1 MPKIDTAKAV
11 MGGYLMRTFLACA
24 ALAAAVAAPPAGAT
38 EQIYRPVSPTFG
50 GNPLNGTFLLSTAQ
64 SQGYGAKS
72 GQNSP
77 DLSGLNAALSNLG
90 NTGSVATPTIIING
104 TAIPTNP

>member
-1 MPKIDTAKAV
+1 
-11 MGGYLMRTFLACA
+11 MRKFLASA
-24 ALAAAVAAPPAGAT
+24 VLAAAVAAPLTSAGAT
-38 EQIYRPVSPTFG
+38 EQLYRPVSPTFG
-50 GNPLNGTFLLSTAQ
+50 GNPLNGSFLLSTAQ
-64 SQGYGAKS
+64 AQGYGAKS

-104 TAIPTNP
+104 TAIPANP

>member
-1 MPKIDTAKAV
+1 MQISAATLV
-11 MGGYLMRTFLACA
+11 SLLFCA
-24 ALAAAVAAPPAGAT
+24 LPVISAQAT
-38 EQIYRPVSPTFG
+38 EQVYRPVSPTFG

-64 SQGYGAKS
+64 AQGLGAKS

-90 NTGSVATPTIIING
+90 NSTSVATPTIIING